1 MVGYFTI
8 TIKTILIDA
17 TSFSNTVKRKIA
29 RVGEQ
34 NEHNGNYTLSAYLI
48 AQLGKKYTDNANNR
62 ITGNQLLTLALEK
75 IKELQYMA
83 GGMVAFLEAE
93 ENTKLM
99 RFYESE
105 NGFIRFN
112 TRLTKSDV
120 EKNHLLVQLL
130 KVI

>member
-48 AQLGKKYTDNANNR
+48 AQLGKKYTDNANKR

>member
-48 AQLGKKYTDNANNR
+48 AQLGKKYTDNANKR

-120 EKNHLLVQLL
+120 EKNHLLVQLF

>member
-48 AQLGKKYTDNANNR
+48 AQLGKKYTDNANKR

-99 RFYESE
+99 LFYESE

>member
-48 AQLGKKYTDNANNR
+48 AQLGKKYTDNANKR

-93 ENTKLM
+93 ENTKFM

-112 TRLTKSDV
+112 TRLTRSDV
-120 EKNHLLVQLL
+120 EKDHLLVQLL

>member
-48 AQLGKKYTDNANNR
+48 AQLGKKYTDNANKR

-83 GGMVAFLEAE
+83 GGLVAFLEAE